1 MMHRNLRSI
10 LRSRRLVLSL
20 LAVAACA
27 FAAGAAQATTNYGDV
42 IGTNVTFN
50 DVTETSTFG
59 DPEPLFGS
67 PSGVGNQLLFF
78 PANFSASSSGGGVD
92 NTGAQLQTEIA
103 TNGPLDTIDS
113 ILLTEAGDT
122 NLTGIG
128 TAATGTFLG
137 IGGVIT
143 VLEASGS
150 AIAPVL
156 IPFDDSD
163 VVYSPSN
170 FLDLPGNPGTTAWT
184 ASLAV
189 DVASVVPN
197 ATKVMLSL
205 DNNLTAASEGGT
217 SALIQK
223 KVESGPAVVIT
234 VIPEPGTFAL
244 VGGGLL
250 GLAFRARRRRA

>member
-1 MMHRNLRSI
+1 MMHRNPSP
-10 LRSRRLVLSL
+10 SVRRLALSF
-20 LAVAACA
+20 LAVGACA
-27 FAAGAAQATTNYGDV
+27 LVAGVAQATTNYGDV

-92 NTGAQLQTEIA
+92 NTGAQLQTEITA
-103 TNGPLDTIDS
+103 NGPLDTIDS
-113 ILLTEAGDT
+113 ILLSEAGDS

-137 IGGVIT
+137 ISGVIT
-143 VLEASGS
+143 VLEDIGG
-150 AIAPVL
+150 AITPTF
-156 IPFDDSD
+156 ITFDDSD
-163 VVYSPSN
+163 VVYTPSN
-170 FLDLPGNPGTTAWT
+170 LLDLPGNPGATAWT

-189 DVASVVPN
+189 DIASVVPN

-205 DNNLTAASEGGT
+205 DNNLAAASEGGT

-223 KVESGPAVVIT
+223 KAVSGPAVTIT